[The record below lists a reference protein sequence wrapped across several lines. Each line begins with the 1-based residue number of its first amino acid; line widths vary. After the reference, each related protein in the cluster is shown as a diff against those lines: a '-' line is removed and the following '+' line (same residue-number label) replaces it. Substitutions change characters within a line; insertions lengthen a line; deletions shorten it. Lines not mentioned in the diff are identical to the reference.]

1 MNQQQLHQILSK
13 YLPEGTVEYAV
24 EIMLQYK
31 IQLRIKKPRLSKLG
45 DYRPP
50 LPGEAHKISLNK
62 DLNPY
67 SFLITY
73 LHEVAHLI
81 NFEEFRGRVAP
92 HGSEWKMNFQ
102 KISQP
107 VFSKNVLPDDI
118 YLALI
123 NYLKNPKAS
132 SCTDP
137 QLVRTLKRYDT
148 HNEYILVEDIALG
161 HEFQT
166 PDGRKFRKLEKVR
179 SRFRCIE
186 EHTGKIYLV
195 PGLMNCTPIF

>member
-13 YLPEGTVEYAV
+13 YLPDGTVDYAV
-24 EIMLQYK
+24 ELMLQYK

-50 LPGEAHKISLNK
+50 KPGEAHQISLNK

-67 SFLITY
+67 SFLVTY
-73 LHEVAHLI
+73 LHEVAHLL
-81 NFEEFRGRVAP
+81 NFEEFRGKVAP
-92 HGSEWKMNFQ
+92 HGIEWKINFK
-102 KISQP
+102 KISEP
-107 VFSKNVLPDDI
+107 VFSKHVLPDDV
-118 YLALI
+118 YLALL

-148 HNEYILVEDIALG
+148 NNDYILVEDIAIG
-161 HEFQT
+161 HIFQT

-186 EHTGKIYLV
+186 EHSGKIYLV
-195 PGLMNCTPIF
+195 PGLMNCSPIF

>member
-1 MNQQQLHQILSK
+1 MDHRQLHQILSK
-13 YLPEGTVEYAV
+13 YLPDGTVDYAV

-50 LPGEAHKISLNK
+50 QPGEAHKISLNK

-92 HGSEWKMNFQ
+92 HGAEWKINFQ

-107 VFSKNVLPDDI
+107 VFSKNVLPDDV
-118 YLALI
+118 YLALLS
-123 NYLKNPKAS
+123 YLKNPKAS

-148 HNEYILVEDIALG
+148 HNDYILVEDIALG
-161 HEFQT
+161 HLFQT
-166 PDGRKFRKLEKVR
+166 QDGRKFRKIEKVR

-186 EHTGKIYLV
+186 EQSGKIYLV